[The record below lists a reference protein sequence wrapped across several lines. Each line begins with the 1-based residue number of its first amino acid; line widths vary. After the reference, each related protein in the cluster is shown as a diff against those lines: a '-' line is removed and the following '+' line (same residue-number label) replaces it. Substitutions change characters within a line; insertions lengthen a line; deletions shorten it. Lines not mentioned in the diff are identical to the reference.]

1 MIWNEIL
8 CLGDS
13 ITFGA
18 RDPYKRSY
26 PNELGQ
32 MLTEKTKEFYFCHNC
47 SISGETSSELLRRA
61 WGNIKSHSNANI
73 MLLIIGTNDTQ
84 LKVPDDIYEDNLRQI
99 ISVAKIHG
107 MHVIVGTLPELDF
120 TPLYLNRS
128 YIKRYNSVIYKLSKK
143 MNFDV
148 CDLSGVE
155 SHYVDGVHFTHE
167 GNVELAKRFAD
178 KILKL

>member
-1 MIWNEIL
+1 
-8 CLGDS
+8 
-13 ITFGA
+13 
-18 RDPYKRSY
+18 
-26 PNELGQ
+26 
-32 MLTEKTKEFYFCHNC
+32 
-47 SISGETSSELLRRA
+47 
-61 WGNIKSHSNANI
+61 
-73 MLLIIGTNDTQ
+73 
-84 LKVPDDIYEDNLRQI
+84 
-99 ISVAKIHG
+99 

>member
-32 MLTEKTKEFYFCHNC
+32 IL
-47 SISGETSSELLRRA
+47 SE
-61 WGNIKSHSNANI
+61 
-73 MLLIIGTNDTQ
+73 
-84 LKVPDDIYEDNLRQI
+84 KVPDDVYEDNLRQI
-99 ISVAKIHG
+99 ISIAKIHG
-107 MHVIVGTLPELDF
+107 MHVIVGTLPELAF

-128 YIKRYNSVIYKLSKK
+128 YIKRYNDIIYKLSKK

-155 SHYVDGVHFTHE
+155 AHYVDGVHFTHE
-167 GNVELAKRFAD
+167 GNVELANRFTD